1 MLDSETRITPDA
13 GEGGRANRG
22 EEEPQMAR
30 KSYQE
35 GSVYAT
41 SNGKWWKGRYRVW
54 EVGPDGKR
62 KRVQKNVTLGPLR
75 GTDRITKAQ
84 AKSRL
89 ARKVQSV
96 NEGWHKP
103 ESTMTLERFVEEYS
117 VFDNVRRSTLQPY
130 LSEYSRHLRPFFGPM
145 KLCEIESAHVQTF
158 LNEKAKALSK
168 KTLVELRNL
177 LSGILRQPY
186 EWGWLERN
194 AARQV
199 RVPQGVPSRRRPP
212 IALTVGQARSLI
224 AVLEEPFHTMLELVL
239 MTGFSR
245 SELLALRWDRV
256 DFDKKLIEVAEGF
269 VNGRFGKPKT
279 PNRVRIVPLEEPS
292 LSRLRWL
299 GESAGWP
306 GGEALVFPNYKGKP
320 YDPNG
325 ISRRVIKPA
334 CEKAKVPSVAWHD
347 LRHTH
352 GTLIAPLL
360 PDYLVRQQ
368 LGHSGSGVTFRVYVH
383 DAVDIR
389 REAVRR
395 LAALLFPN
403 VPPAKRTGEVTEEQ
417 NEGGVAASVSTAVN

>member
-1 MLDSETRITPDA
+1 
-13 GEGGRANRG
+13 
-22 EEEPQMAR
+22 MAR

-35 GSVYAT
+35 GTVFLSA
-41 SNGKWWKGRYRVW
+41 NGKWRKGRYRVW
-54 EVGPDGKR
+54 EIGCDGNQR
-62 KRVQKNVTLGPLR
+62 RVQKNVTLGPMR
-75 GTDRITKAQ
+75 GADRITKAE

-89 ARKVQSV
+89 AKRIRAV
-96 NEGWHKP
+96 NEGRYKP
-103 ESTMTLERFVEEYS
+103 ESTMILERFVEEYS
-117 VFDNVRRSTLQPY
+117 VFDNVRQSTLQPY
-130 LSEYSRHLRPFFGPM
+130 LSEYRRHLRPFFGAM

-158 LNEKAKALSK
+158 LNEKAKILSK

-177 LSGILRQPY
+177 LSSILRQPHQ
-186 EWGWLERN
+186 WGWLERN

-199 RVPQGVPSRRRPP
+199 RIPQGVPSRRRPP
-212 IALTVGQARSLI
+212 TALTVEQARCLL
-224 AVLEEPFHTMLELVL
+224 AVLEEPFYTMLELVL

-245 SELLALRWDRV
+245 SELLALRWGRV
-256 DFDKKLIEVAEGF
+256 DFDNKLIQVAEGV
-269 VNGRFGKPKT
+269 VNGRFGKTKT

-292 LSRLRWL
+292 LSALRRL
-299 GESAGWP
+299 GESAAWP

-325 ISRRVIKPA
+325 IFRRVIKPA
-334 CEKAKVPSVAWHD
+334 CTKAKVPSVAWHD

-352 GTLIAPLL
+352 GTLIAPFL

-383 DAVDIR
+383 DAPHIR

-403 VPPAKRTGEVTEEQ
+403 APSARRTGEGIEEQ
-417 NEGGVAASVSTAVN
+417 NEGGVAASVSIAVN

>member
-1 MLDSETRITPDA
+1 
-13 GEGGRANRG
+13 
-22 EEEPQMAR
+22 MAR

-158 LNEKAKALSK
+158 LNEKAKALSR
-168 KTLVELRNL
+168 KTLMELRNL
-177 LSGILRQPY
+177 LSGILRQPH

-199 RVPQGVPSRRRPP
+199 RVPQGAPSRRRPP
-212 IALTVGQARSLI
+212 IALAVEQAQRLL
-224 AVLEEPFHTMLELVL
+224 AVLEEPFYTMLELVL

-245 SELLALRWDRV
+245 SELLALRWGRV
-256 DFDKKLIEVAEGF
+256 DFNQKLIQVAEGV
-269 VNGRFGKPKT
+269 VNGRFGKTKT

-292 LSRLRWL
+292 LSSLRRL
-299 GESAGWP
+299 GESTGWS
-306 GGEALVFPNYKGKP
+306 GGEDLVFANHKGKP

-325 ISRRVIKPA
+325 IFRRVIKPA
-334 CEKAKVPSVAWHD
+334 CAKARVPSVAWHD

-352 GTLIAPLL
+352 GTLIAPFL

-383 DAVDIR
+383 DALHIR

-403 VPPAKRTGEVTEEQ
+403 VPPAKRTGEGTEEQ

>member
-1 MLDSETRITPDA
+1 
-13 GEGGRANRG
+13 
-22 EEEPQMAR
+22 MAR
-30 KSYQE
+30 SSFQE
-35 GSVYAT
+35 GSVYENP
-41 SNGKWWKGRYRVW
+41 NGKWWKGRYRVW
-54 EVGPDGKR
+54 EIGCDGKR
-62 KRVQKNVTLGPLR
+62 RRVQKNVILGPMR
-75 GTDRITKAQ
+75 GPDRITKAQ

-89 ARKVQSV
+89 VQKVRAV
-96 NEGWHKP
+96 NEGRHKP

-117 VFDNVRRSTLQPY
+117 VFDNVRESTLQAY
-130 LSEYSRHLRPFFGPM
+130 RSEYNRHLRPIFGPM
-145 KLCEIESAHVQTF
+145 KLCEIESAHVQMF
-158 LNEKAKALSK
+158 LNKKAETLSR

-177 LSGILRQPY
+177 LSGMLRQPHQ
-186 EWGWLERN
+186 WGWLERN

-199 RVPQGVPSRRRPP
+199 RVPQGAPSRRRAP
-212 IALTVGQARSLI
+212 IALAVEQAQRLL
-224 AVLEEPFHTMLELVL
+224 AVLEEPFYTMLELVL

-245 SELLALRWDRV
+245 SELLALRWGRV
-256 DFDKKLIEVAEGF
+256 DFNHKLIQVAEGV
-269 VNGRFGKPKT
+269 VNGRFGKTKT

-292 LSRLRWL
+292 LSSLRRL
-299 GESAGWP
+299 GESTGWP

-325 ISRRVIKPA
+325 IFRRVIKPA
-334 CEKAKVPSVAWHD
+334 CVKAKIPPVAWHD

-383 DAVDIR
+383 DAFHIR

-403 VPPAKRTGEVTEEQ
+403 VPSARRTGEGTEEQ